1 MGELGNSIGAIV
13 NNGEGTEEDRL
24 DRVLQ
29 EVRKEVRGEVSA
41 ILGLAFWKAKIEE
54 AERAHIGPV
63 YDHRKG
69 TGGAQEAREGCLR
82 EVDGKGKLIAQNV
95 LPFLDGLFGNGSQG
109 GP

>member
-29 EVRKEVRGEVSA
+29 VVRKEVRGEVSA

-54 AERAHIGPV
+54 AERARISAV
-63 YDHRKG
+63 NDHHED
-69 TGGAQEAREGCLR
+69 TGGAQEARDGCRR
-82 EVDGKGKLIAQNV
+82 EVEGKGKLIAQNA
-95 LPFLDGLFGNGSQG
+95 LPFLDGLFGNGS
-109 GP
+109 